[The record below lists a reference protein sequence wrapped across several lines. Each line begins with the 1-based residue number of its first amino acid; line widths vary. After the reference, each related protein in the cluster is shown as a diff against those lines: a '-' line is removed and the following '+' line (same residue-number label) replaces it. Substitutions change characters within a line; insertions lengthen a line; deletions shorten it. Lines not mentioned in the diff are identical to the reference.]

1 MKHFV
6 LLMLGTAAFAAI
18 GFAAEVGLLPGAWE
32 KWAPWAMIAFG
43 VALLLLVWC
52 NRGSLM
58 AWVFGKDDDKIK

>member
-1 MKHFV
+1 MKHFI
-6 LLMLGTAAFAAI
+6 LLMAGAVVFAAFALV
-18 GFAAEVGLLPGAWE
+18 AEVGLLPDAWE

-43 VALLLLVWC
+43 AVLLLLVWC